1 MTRVNFTLTVF
12 LVAREEVKVTNTS
25 SFDTTELQGLSEN
38 TLPVRTQHNKL
49 RSECIH
55 VTNGFE
61 CLCAA
66 RRAAAAGERRELTA
80 RLLAVEAAAAR
91 VVRLRRL
98 AAAHAVVAAVD
109 VEARPAR

>member
-1 MTRVNFTLTVF
+1 MF
-12 LVAREEVKVTNTS
+12 
-25 SFDTTELQGLSEN
+25 
-38 TLPVRTQHNKL
+38 PVRTQHNKL

-66 RRAAAAGERRELTA
+66 RRAAAGERRELTA